1 MALHAVGKEEF
12 YKRIHEIE
20 KSEKEKLA
28 EKKISEKQRIVAHKR
43 GVHQTE
49 ERDR

>member
-1 MALHAVGKEEF
+1 MAIHAGKKEF
-12 YKRIHEIE
+12 YERIHKVE
-20 KSEKEKLA
+20 KDEA
-28 EKKISEKQRIVAHKR
+28 EKAAEKRMSERQKIAAHKR

>member
-1 MALHAVGKEEF
+1 MAIHAGKKEF
-12 YKRIHEIE
+12 YKRIHDIE
-20 KSEKEKLA
+20 KSEA
-28 EKKISEKQRIVAHKR
+28 EKEAEKRMSERHKIAAHKR

>member
-1 MALHAVGKEEF
+1 MAIHAGKKEF
-12 YKRIHEIE
+12 YKRIHDIE
-20 KSEKEKLA
+20 KRMSERQ
-28 EKKISEKQRIVAHKR
+28 KIAAHKR

>member
-1 MALHAVGKEEF
+1 MAIHAGKKEF
-12 YKRIHEIE
+12 YERMHKIQ
-20 KSEKEKLA
+20 KSEA
-28 EKKISEKQRIVAHKR
+28 EKKAEMREGQKIAAHKR

>member
-1 MALHAVGKEEF
+1 MAIHAGKKEF
-12 YKRIHEIE
+12 YERIHDIE
-20 KSEKEKLA
+20 KSEA
-28 EKKISEKQRIVAHKR
+28 EKEAEKRIGEKQRRIAHKR